1 MKPHQSREALQAQV
15 VMLACEGVSN
25 RAIARA
31 LELSRNTVRKLVGGH
46 RAARDAEPVED
57 APNVLSRAAP
67 RAPRPTKL
75 DDHQARI
82 TELLTRYPDITAQRV
97 FEELSVAGYDGGYT
111 AIKERVR
118 RLRPKRPEPSLP
130 TPVYGPGEM
139 AESDWSPHTID
150 FTHSPR
156 ATVQVFAYT
165 LTHSTRADFSL
176 YPRSDLHALMDGHT
190 AAFQRFGGAAHA
202 CKYDNQKAVVLR
214 WEGSQPIYNPR
225 FLVFAAHYEF
235 RPVACRPRRPN
246 DKPRVERKFWEFERS
261 FLNGRFFR
269 DLDDMRGQLLHWEDT
284 IADLRPRRQRPRRP
298 RMELFADEQPL
309 LRPLPRHLYD
319 TARIVYRLCSI
330 DGFVSWEGNRYAVPY
345 KHVTDILPVRITQR
359 ELHVYAPSFERV
371 ACHELAPRSTGQD
384 VGAAEY
390 HPRTRTDDGRG
401 VADLDQLRETYAGM
415 GDLAAAFLDALCAAT
430 PRLATYQARR
440 ILLLRERYA
449 TDDLCAALHHAQAHA
464 ALDHH
469 AVERILA
476 ARAEPRR
483 LAEYVTEDLTS
494 RLMRNLRGPE
504 AEPRDLTEYDR
515 LPSAGGKSSQPS
527 EPNGPH
533 EPHETHASHERKDC
547 VAPCHDARPHDPPQ
561 TTSSNASGEPSTSS
575 D

>member
-1 MKPHQSREALQAQV
+1 MKPHQNRMELQAQV
-15 VMLACEGVSN
+15 TLLACQGVSN
-25 RAIARA
+25 RAIART
-31 LELSRNTVRKLVGGH
+31 LELSRNTVRKLVAAHH
-46 RAARDAEPVED
+46 RARDAEPAQD
-57 APNVLSRAAP
+57 ASSALARPTP

-75 DDHQARI
+75 DDHQTRI
-82 TELLTRYPDITAQRV
+82 GELLARYPDITAQRV
-97 FEELSVAGYDGGYT
+97 FEELSASGAYTGGYT
-111 AIKERVR
+111 AVKERVR
-118 RLRPKRPEPSLP
+118 QLRPPAPPTPSLP
-130 TPVYGPGEM
+130 TPIYGPAEM
-139 AESDWSPHTID
+139 AECDWSPHTID
-150 FTHSPR
+150 FTHAPR
-156 ATVQVFAYT
+156 APVQVFSYT
-165 LTHSTRADFSL
+165 LVHSTRADFSL
-176 YPRSDLHALMDGHT
+176 HVRSDLHALMDGHT
-190 AAFQRFGGAAHA
+190 ATFQRFGGAAHA
-202 CKYDNQKAVVLR
+202 CKYDGQKAVVLR
-214 WEGSQPIYNPR
+214 WEGNQPIYNPR

-235 RPVACRPRRPN
+235 KPVACRPGCPN

-261 FLNGRFFR
+261 FLNGRSFR
-269 DLDDMRGQLLHWEDT
+269 DLTDMRVQLRHWEDT
-284 IADLRPRRQRPRRP
+284 IADLRPRRQYPRRP
-298 RMELFADEQPL
+298 RMELFAEEQPL

-319 TARIVYRLCSI
+319 TARVVYRVCSI

-345 KHVTDILPVRITQR
+345 KHVTDILPLRITQR

-384 VGAAEY
+384 VGAAAY
-390 HPRTRTDDGRG
+390 HPRTRCDDGRG
-401 VADLDQLRETYAGM
+401 VADLDQLREAYAGM
-415 GDLAAAFLDALCAAT
+415 GDDATAFLDALHAAT

-449 TDDLCAALHHAQAHA
+449 TDDLCAALRHAQAHA

-515 LPSAGGKSSQPS
+515 LPQAAPQKP
-527 EPNGPH
+527 
-533 EPHETHASHERKDC
+533 ERKESH
-547 VAPCHDARPHDPPQ
+547 APCDNARPHAPPP
-561 TTSSNASGEPSTSS
+561 TTSSNGSGEPSTSS